1 MDCCRLGDRSR
12 KISHCG
18 EHSNL
23 GLLALFWIVG
33 QVLASTGGT
42 SADWLLLEQTEDKNE
57 NGFTLLWLVLMVVW
71 WCTSAL
77 VLLCVGLVAV
87 VVLAGANS
95 SVFVVLVDLHGGVVG
110 VLLKNLVM
118 GCRVLRLQDFNFL
131 ETFLWTLVETFL

>member
-1 MDCCRLGDRSR
+1 M
-12 KISHCG
+12 
-18 EHSNL
+18 
-23 GLLALFWIVG
+23 FWIVG

-110 VLLKNLVM
+110 VLLK
-118 GCRVLRLQDFNFL
+118 
-131 ETFLWTLVETFL
+131 